1 MNYLVLGGAGF
12 IGSHVVDALVAVG
25 HRVRVFERPAC
36 ELDNLV
42 AVLDKIE
49 LCYGDFANVED
60 LAAAFEDIDLV
71 IHLVSTI
78 LPASSN
84 LNPLYDIETNLKSTV
99 NLLESALKKGVKKV
113 VFASSGGQVY
123 GPASVLP
130 IVEESPTEPL
140 SSYGIIK
147 LAIEKYL
154 KLFHHLHGLDYTIL
168 RIANPYGERQK
179 ISGAQGAV
187 AVFLGHIKSGEAIEI
202 WGDGTVARDYLYIG
216 DLTKAILLAC
226 EKSSSVKLF
235 NIGSGQPCSLNE
247 LVALLEEVSGRQVP
261 ILYQENRACDSSV
274 NYLDCS
280 RAQKELGWQP
290 QFSFREGLQRT
301 WKWVV
306 SEG

>member
-12 IGSHVVDALVAVG
+12 IGSHVVDALVVSG

-36 ELDNLV
+36 ELDNLA

-60 LAAAFEDIDLV
+60 LAEALEDIDLV

-78 LPASSN
+78 LPAPSN

-99 NLLESALKKGVKKV
+99 NLLELAVKKGVKKV

-147 LAIEKYL
+147 LTTEKYL
-154 KLFHHLHGLDYTIL
+154 RLFYHLHGLDYTIL

-179 ISGAQGAV
+179 IGGAQGAV
-187 AVFLGHIKSGEAIEI
+187 AVFLGRIKSGEAIEI

-226 EKSSSVKLF
+226 EKSSVVKLF
-235 NIGSGQPCSLNE
+235 NIGSGQPYSLNE
-247 LVALLEEVSGRQVP
+247 LVALLEEVSGRKVP
-261 ILYQENRACDSSV
+261 VLYQENRACDSSV
-274 NYLDCS
+274 NFLDCNRALRYLDW
-280 RAQKELGWQP
+280 EP
-290 QFSFREGLQRT
+290 QVDLKNGLQRT
-301 WKWVV
+301 WEWVLANV
-306 SEG
+306 